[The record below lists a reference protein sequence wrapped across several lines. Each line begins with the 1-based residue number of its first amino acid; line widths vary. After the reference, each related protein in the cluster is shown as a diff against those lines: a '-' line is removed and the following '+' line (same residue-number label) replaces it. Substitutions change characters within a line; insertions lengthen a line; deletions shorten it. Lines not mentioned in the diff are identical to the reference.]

1 MQYLFIGISVITF
14 IVELFKSVRISQR
27 TKYIIAGVVLFV
39 VVRKFYKSYQQSQ
52 ASEKA
57 LGTEN
62 GTLAVQLHE
71 AIFAQATR
79 LKLSLPFVGELFNIH
94 AGNGDESKIIEI
106 SKQITDYEG
115 VAEQYKLIYNEDL
128 TKDLASV
135 LNPTEIGEFNA
146 NVKAPKVITGGGG
159 GSTGGGS
166 TGTGGGTTTNTTGFK
181 KGDTV
186 YSKGNYKLRDT
197 DPPYGQKTTT
207 IAGEDWILYNNPYYA
222 TFVEKDKDGK
232 TVNTSGWWVVIEQ
245 PKSRY
250 YFYPSYFVVS
260 VSALYKK

>member
-1 MQYLFIGISVITF
+1 MQYLLVGISVITF
-14 IVELFKSVRISQR
+14 IVELFKSVKISQR

-39 VVRKFYKSYQQSQ
+39 VVRKFYKSYEQAQ

-79 LKLSLPFVGELFNIH
+79 LKLSLPLVGELFNIH

-115 VAEQYKLIYNEDL
+115 VAEQYKLIYKEDL

-159 GSTGGGS
+159 GATGGA
-166 TGTGGGTTTNTTGFK
+166 TGGTTINTTGFK
-181 KGDTV
+181 KGDKV
-186 YSKGNYKLRDT
+186 YSKGGWNLRDT
-197 DPPYGQKTTT
+197 DSPYGKETTT
-207 IAGEDWILYNNPYYA
+207 VAGEDWILWNNPYYA
-222 TFVEKDKDGK
+222 TIDKTAGY
-232 TVNTSGWWVVIEQ
+232 WVVVEQ

-250 YFYPSYFVVS
+250 TFYPSYFVVS

>member
-1 MQYLFIGISVITF
+1 MQYLIIGLSTVTF
-14 IVELFKSVRISQR
+14 IVELFKSVKISQR
-27 TKYIIAGVVLFV
+27 TKYIIAGVVLFL
-39 VVRKFYKSYQQSQ
+39 VVRKFYKSYQQAQ

-62 GTLAVQLHE
+62 GTFAVQLHE
-71 AIFAQATR
+71 AIFSMATR

-94 AGNGDESKIIEI
+94 AGNGDEDGILAI

-115 VAEQYKLIYNEDL
+115 VAEQYKLIYGEDL
-128 TKDLASV
+128 TKDLAKV
-135 LNPTEIGEFNA
+135 LNADEIGQFNA
-146 NVKAPKVITGGGG
+146 NVKAPKITGGGG

-166 TGTGGGTTTNTTGFK
+166 GSGGSTTTNTTGFK
-181 KGDTV
+181 KGDIV

-197 DPPYGQKTTT
+197 NPPYGQKNSTV
-207 IAGEDWILYNNPYYA
+207 AGEDWILYNNPYYA

-232 TVNTSGWWVVIEQ
+232 TVNTSGWWVVVEQ